1 MIKQN
6 LPYFVPT
13 FLSLSF
19 FCISAFSQTN
29 WPSWRGPEGNSVSYD
44 KSLPTSW
51 SEKENIAW
59 KVPISGDGASSPCIW
74 ENSIF
79 LTSQDGE
86 KLIGLK
92 FDLKTGTNSWSKELG
107 SGETIRD
114 PLKGKPGDQRRR
126 QKFHKLHN
134 LASPSPVTNGKKVV
148 FLFGNGDL
156 ACTDFNGNTIWKKN
170 LQKEQGTFTIWWGY
184 SNSPFIHENIVIC
197 TVMQDSLGDL
207 EGEKAQSFLIA
218 YDLDSGKEV
227 WKTLRKT
234 VATAESCDS
243 YTTPIYHKAANQN
256 QIIVMGGNQLDAYDP
271 KTGKQLWKK
280 EGLNGGRTITGPTIH
295 ENTVFATRGMR
306 GPLVA
311 LKLDNSSG
319 LPSSENYSWEFSKNT
334 PDSCCPVALNGLV
347 FTISDNGFAQCL
359 DSTNGTIYW
368 NERLGGDYKS
378 SPIAC
383 NGKVYFTNLE
393 GVSTIVEANKT
404 FKIVNKNSIGEGV
417 IASPAISFNH
427 LFLRTRKSLVCIGVP
442 F

>member
-51 SEKENIAW
+51 SEKENITW

-134 LASPSPVTNGKKVV
+134 LASPSPVTNGKKVI

-207 EGEKAQSFLIA
+207 EGERRKASLSHTILIPA
-218 YDLDSGKEV
+218 KKFGRHFAKLLQPLNPV
-227 WKTLRKT
+227 TH
-234 VATAESCDS
+234 
-243 YTTPIYHKAANQN
+243 TP
-256 QIIVMGGNQLDAYDP
+256 
-271 KTGKQLWKK
+271 
-280 EGLNGGRTITGPTIH
+280 
-295 ENTVFATRGMR
+295 
-306 GPLVA
+306 
-311 LKLDNSSG
+311 
-319 LPSSENYSWEFSKNT
+319 
-334 PDSCCPVALNGLV
+334 
-347 FTISDNGFAQCL
+347 
-359 DSTNGTIYW
+359 
-368 NERLGGDYKS
+368 
-378 SPIAC
+378 
-383 NGKVYFTNLE
+383 
-393 GVSTIVEANKT
+393 
-404 FKIVNKNSIGEGV
+404 
-417 IASPAISFNH
+417 H
-427 LFLRTRKSLVCIGVP
+427 LFIIKPRIKTKSL
-442 F
+442 